1 MICYNYFVAR
11 KDEKQMAVTYTKLW
25 HLLLDRGMKKKD
37 LKEAAGLT
45 NHIMLKLRKN
55 QDITTE
61 TIGKICKALNCS
73 MDDIIEFVD
82 K

>member
-1 MICYNYFVAR
+1 MS
-11 KDEKQMAVTYTKLW
+11 VTYNKLW

-45 NHIMLKLRKN
+45 SHTMLKLRKD

-61 TIGKICKALNCS
+61 TIGKICKALGCE
-73 MDDIIEFVD
+73 MTDIMEFVE

>member
-1 MICYNYFVAR
+1 
-11 KDEKQMAVTYTKLW
+11 MAVNYNKLW

-45 NHIMLKLRKN
+45 GHAMMKLRKN

-61 TIGKICKALNCS
+61 TIGKICKALDCHA
-73 MDDIIEFVD
+73 DDIMEFVEE
-82 K
+82 

>member
-1 MICYNYFVAR
+1 MS
-11 KDEKQMAVTYTKLW
+11 VTQNKLW
-25 HLLLDRGMKKKD
+25 HLLIDKGMKKKD

-45 NHIMLKLRKN
+45 GHTMLKLRKN

-61 TIGKICKALNCS
+61 TIGKICKALDCE
-73 MDDIIEFVD
+73 MTDIMEFVE

>member
-1 MICYNYFVAR
+1 MS
-11 KDEKQMAVTYTKLW
+11 VTYNKLW

-45 NHIMLKLRKN
+45 GHTMLKLRKD

-61 TIGKICKALNCS
+61 TIGKICKALGCE
-73 MDDIIEFVD
+73 MTDIMEFVPD
-82 K
+82 EE